1 MTPKVLS
8 EKLWN
13 NVVRVAK
20 YLLPDGRKAG
30 HEWVVGSVNGEAG
43 NSLKINL
50 SGKKVWSD
58 FAEGTGGDLLDLW
71 VQVRDCGLHQAMTEA
86 KQFLGIADDD
96 RHFAAKQTK
105 NFVRP
110 DRHRLAKHVFKPD
123 QCYAYLAS
131 RGISR
136 QTAEAFEIGDASVW
150 FPAENR
156 VLPAIA
162 FPYKR
167 NGELLQVKR
176 ISTVRPKGKKVM
188 MAEARCEPCL
198 FGWQAI
204 PNAVR
209 VVILCEGEIDCLSYH
224 QYGLPALSVPFGGGK
239 GAKQQWI
246 EFEYHNLDRFEEI
259 WISMDNDD
267 VGREA
272 AKEIASRLGAH
283 RCRLVSLPY
292 KDINAGLQ
300 AGMTPDEVVRC
311 LETAAFF
318 DPEELCSAREFY
330 QDTIE
335 AFYGQAHCLFTTPWD
350 RLNPHFSFRESEL
363 TVLNGVNGHG
373 KSEMVGHLLCEAMG
387 QGIRACVASFEL
399 KPGQLLKRL
408 TQQAAC
414 SERPPVAEIEAAFQ
428 FYDDR
433 LWVFGL
439 TGTAKAARVI
449 EIFSYAQRR
458 YGIQLFVIDSLMKC
472 GIGEDDY
479 NGQKAFVDAL
489 CDFKNRTRSHVILV
503 THSRKGDSEERP
515 TGKMDVKGTGAITDL
530 TDNLMIIWRN
540 KARERVLQKQ
550 DTGAGLTEKEREKL
564 ADPAAMVLIEK
575 QRNGNGWEGGIGLYL
590 DKKSHQFLPQERA
603 DPYHYIA
610 NMPASEY
617 DEVWKR
623 QNVTEHE
630 DG

>member
-1 MTPKVLS
+1 MTPKELS
-8 EKLWN
+8 EKLWGS
-13 NVVRVAK
+13 VARVTK
-20 YLLPDGRKAG
+20 YLLPDGRREG

-43 NSLKINL
+43 KSLKINL

-71 VQVRDCGLHQAMTEA
+71 VQVRDCSLHQAMAEA

-96 RHFAAKQTK
+96 HHFVAKQKK

-110 DRHRLAKHVFKPD
+110 DRNRLTKHVFKPNV
-123 QCYAYLAS
+123 CYAYLES
-131 RGISR
+131 RGITR
-136 QTAEAFEIGDASVW
+136 QTAEAFEIGDACVW
-150 FPAENR
+150 FHAENR
-156 VLPAIA
+156 ELPAIA

-176 ISTVRPKGKKVM
+176 ISTERPNGKKVI
-188 MAEARCEPCL
+188 MAESQCEPCL

-204 PNAVR
+204 PNHVR
-209 VVILCEGEIDCLSYH
+209 LVILCEGEIDCMSYH

-272 AKEIASRLGAH
+272 AKEIANRLGEY
-283 RCRLVSLPY
+283 RCRLVRLPY
-292 KDINAGLQ
+292 KDINACLQ
-300 AGMTPDEVVRC
+300 AGMTQDDVVRC
-311 LETAAFF
+311 LETAIFF

-330 QDTIE
+330 QDTID
-335 AFYGQAHCLFTTPWD
+335 AFYGQEHCLFKTPWD
-350 RLNPHFSFRESEL
+350 MLNPHFSFRESEL

-414 SERPPVAEIEAAFQ
+414 SERPPVIEIDSAFQ

-449 EIFSYAQRR
+449 DIFNYAQRR

-550 DTGAGLTEKEREKL
+550 ETGAMLTDKEREKL
-564 ADPAAMVLIEK
+564 AGPAAMILIEK

-590 DKKSHQFLPQERA
+590 DKKSHQFLHQEQA
-603 DPYHYIA
+603 EPYHYIA
-610 NMPASEY
+610 NMPVSEY

-623 QNVTEHE
+623 QNVTENE
-630 DG
+630 CG